1 MKNEN
6 SKALVTHGDL
16 DGVSLRQRADGKV
29 EAVSSTF
36 TFSKLTG
43 LAEVKTPDGTVL
55 GSWQCNMLTSPTSQ
69 VLGWAWPTIMQAE
82 LPAPDVNVTDGSGN
96 VVGRAYSAAIPNFW
110 DVPVANNAGVVTHY
124 SASVMLPDATY
135 VSVSNLV
142 GTHQYYILAP

>member
-6 SKALVTHGDL
+6 SNALVTHGDL

-55 GSWQCNMLTSPTSQ
+55 DSWQCNMLTSPTSQ

-82 LPAPDVNVTDGSGN
+82 LPAPDVNITDGSGN

-110 DVPVANNAGVVTHY
+110 DVPVVDSSGNVTHY
-124 SASVMLPDATY
+124 TASVLLPDASY
-135 VSVSNLV
+135 VSVSNL
-142 GTHQYYILAP
+142 TDTSKYYILTP

>member
-6 SKALVTHGDL
+6 SNALVTHGDL

-43 LAEVKTPDGTVL
+43 LAEVKTPDGTVI

-110 DVPVANNAGVVTHY
+110 DVPVANIAGVVTHY
-124 SASVMLPDATY
+124 SASVLLPDATY
-135 VSVSNLV
+135 VSASNLA
-142 GTHQYYILAP
+142 GTHPYYILAP

>member
-82 LPAPDVNVTDGSGN
+82 LPAPDVNITDGSGN

-110 DVPVANNAGVVTHY
+110 DVPVTDLGGNVTHY
-124 SASVMLPDATY
+124 AASVLLPDATY
-135 VSVSNLV
+135 VEVQDNA
-142 GTHQYYILAP
+142 GATTHYILTP